1 MSSSDAILQAWTAAW
16 RRTCLQGRLAAYLGR
31 TKDKSKQKW
40 LDDWMAK
47 SSHPA
52 PHNLSS
58 LLDSTEDWKRLR
70 GCGYGTIPF
79 LSSAT
84 WAPRD
89 ILSFKARRSSNA
101 ASRNGEEDIQS

>member
-1 MSSSDAILQAWTAAW
+1 MLTRAISSISRQ
-16 RRTCLQGRLAAYLGR
+16 

-70 GCGYGTIPF
+70 ACEYGDDTN
-79 LSSAT
+79 
-84 WAPRD
+84 
-89 ILSFKARRSSNA
+89 FKLCDVGTS
-101 ASRNGEEDIQS
+101 